1 MTPNG
6 GKAFDTVQMSYSI
19 GIDLGGTNIKIVVVS
34 ADGDV
39 LDYLTCDTADSEGS
53 WAQTIKTNLLQIQSS
68 RGATPCHIGLAAPG
82 LAAKNGSSIAY
93 MQGRLAGLQ
102 GFMWEE
108 FLESA
113 ASVVVLND
121 AHAALLG
128 EVWQG
133 AARGYRN
140 VILLTLGTGV
150 GGAVLVDGRL
160 IKGQIGRAG
169 HLGHTSVNSDGAPD
183 IVNTPG
189 SLEQM
194 IGNYNLSER
203 SGGRFTS
210 TRKLVEAHL
219 AGDDEA
225 TTIWLRS
232 IHHLAAAI
240 ASFINAF
247 DPEVVIIGGGIAQAG
262 DALFEPLRLDLD
274 RFEWRPM
281 GHQVPVIAAAL
292 GEKAGAIGAAHQ
304 ALLNDIL

>member
-1 MTPNG
+1 
-6 GKAFDTVQMSYSI
+6 MSYSI
-19 GIDLGGTNIKIVVVS
+19 GVDLGGTNIKIVVVS
-34 ADGDV
+34 EDGTV
-39 LDYLTCDTADSEGS
+39 LDFLTCDTADAEGS
-53 WAQTIKTNLLQIQSS
+53 WAQTIKTNLNEIQSR
-68 RGATPCHIGLAAPG
+68 RGHSPCHIGLAAPG
-82 LAAKNGSSIAY
+82 LAAKDGKSIAY

-108 FLESA
+108 FLQS
-113 ASVVVLND
+113 SVVVLND

-133 AARGYRN
+133 AAKGYRN

-169 HLGHTSVNSDGAPD
+169 HLGHTSINSDGAPD

-203 SGGRFTS
+203 SGGQFTS

-219 AGDDEA
+219 AGDGEA

-232 IHHLAAAI
+232 IYHLAAAI

-262 DALFEPLRLDLD
+262 AALFGPLRQQLD

-292 GEKAGAIGAAHQ
+292 GEKASAIGAANPQ
-304 ALLNDIL
+304 ITQIDL

>member
-1 MTPNG
+1 MIPSG
-6 GKAFDTVQMSYSI
+6 ERAFDPISMSYSI
-19 GIDLGGTNIKIVVVS
+19 GVDLGGTNIKIVVIS
-34 ADGDV
+34 NDGEV
-39 LDYLTCDTADSEGS
+39 LDYLTCDTADAEGS
-53 WAQTIKTNLLQIQSS
+53 WARTIRDQLNLIQTQ
-68 RGATPCHIGLAAPG
+68 RGSAPCHIGLAAPG
-82 LAAKNGSSIAY
+82 LAARDGRSIAY
-93 MQGRLAGLQ
+93 MQGRLRGLE
-102 GFMWEE
+102 GFEWQS
-108 FLESA
+108 FLEA
-113 ASVVVLND
+113 PVVVLND

-133 AARGYRN
+133 AAKGFRN

-169 HLGHTSVNSDGAPD
+169 HLGHVSVNSDGAPD

-194 IGNYNLSER
+194 IGNYNLAER

-219 AGDDEA
+219 AGDDDA
-225 TTIWLRS
+225 TKIWLRS
-232 IHHLAAAI
+232 VFHLAAAV

-247 DPEVVIIGGGIAQAG
+247 DPEIVIIGGGIAQAG
-262 DALFEPLRLDLD
+262 AALFEPLRKELD

-281 GHQVPVIAAAL
+281 GHQVQVIPAAL
-292 GEKAGAIGAAHQ
+292 GEKAGAIGAAYH
-304 ALLNDIL
+304 AILESAPV

>member
-1 MTPNG
+1 
-6 GKAFDTVQMSYSI
+6 MSYSI
-19 GIDLGGTNIKIVVVS
+19 GVDLGGTNIKIVVVS
-34 ADGDV
+34 EDGTV
-39 LDYLTCDTADSEGS
+39 LDFLTCDTADSEGS
-53 WAQTIKTNLLQIQSS
+53 WAQTIKTNLHQIQSS
-68 RGATPCHIGLAAPG
+68 RGQAPCHIGLAAPG
-82 LAAKNGSSIAY
+82 LAAKDGKSIAY

-102 GFMWEE
+102 GFRWEE
-108 FLESA
+108 FLQSP
-113 ASVVVLND
+113 VGVLND

-133 AARGYRN
+133 AAKGYRN

-150 GGAVLVDGRL
+150 GGAVLIDGHL

-169 HLGHTSVNSDGAPD
+169 HLGHTSINSDGAPD

-203 SGGRFTS
+203 SRGRFTS

-219 AGDDEA
+219 AGDSDA
-225 TTIWLRS
+225 TAIWLRS

-240 ASFINAF
+240 SSFINAF

-262 DALFEPLRLDLD
+262 SALFEPLRQSLD

-292 GEKAGAIGAAHQ
+292 GEKAGAIGAAYH
-304 ALLNDIL
+304 ALINNIL

>member
-1 MTPNG
+1 
-6 GKAFDTVQMSYSI
+6 MSYSI
-19 GIDLGGTNIKIVVVS
+19 GVDLGGTNIKIVVVS
-34 ADGDV
+34 NDGSV

-53 WAQTIKTNLLQIQSS
+53 WAQTIKTNLEQIQSE
-68 RGATPCHIGLAAPG
+68 RRQAPCHIGLAAPG
-82 LAAKNGSSIAY
+82 LAAKDGKSIAY

-108 FLESA
+108 FLQS
-113 ASVVVLND
+113 SVVVLND

-133 AARGYRN
+133 AAKGYRN

-150 GGAVLVDGRL
+150 GGAVLIDGRL

-169 HLGHTSVNSDGAPD
+169 HLGHTSINSDGTPD

-194 IGNYNLSER
+194 IGNYNLADR

-219 AGDDEA
+219 AGDSEA

-232 IHHLAAAI
+232 IHHLAAAL

-247 DPEVVIIGGGIAQAG
+247 DPEVVIVGGGIAQAG
-262 DALFEPLRLDLD
+262 AALFDPVRQYLD

-281 GHQVPVIAAAL
+281 DHQVPVIAAAL
-292 GEKAGAIGAAHQ
+292 GEKAGAIGAAYHSM
-304 ALLNDIL
+304 LNNQPFIKRDQVQL

>member
-1 MTPNG
+1 MFELNH
-6 GKAFDTVQMSYSI
+6 MNYSI
-19 GIDLGGTNIKIVVVS
+19 GVDLGGTNIKTVVVS
-34 ADGDV
+34 EDGTV
-39 LDYLTCDTADSEGS
+39 LDFVACDTADAAGS
-53 WAQTIKTNLLQIQSS
+53 WANTIKTNLSEIQSR
-68 RGATPCHIGLAAPG
+68 RGQAPRHIGIAAPG
-82 LAAKNGSSIAY
+82 LAARDGRSIAY

-102 GFMWEE
+102 GFMWEN
-108 FLESA
+108 FLES
-113 ASVVVLND
+113 SSPVVVLND

-133 AARGYRN
+133 AAKGCQN

-150 GGAVLVDGRL
+150 GGAALIDGRL

-169 HLGHTSVNSDGAPD
+169 HLGHTSVYSDGTPD

-194 IGNYNLSER
+194 IGNYNLAER

-219 AGDDEA
+219 SGDSEA
-225 TTIWLRS
+225 TKIWARS
-232 IHHLAAAI
+232 VYHLAAAI
-240 ASFINAF
+240 TSFINAF

-262 DALFEPLRLDLD
+262 DALFDPLRQHLD

-281 GHQVPVIAAAL
+281 GHTVPVIAAAL
-292 GEKAGAIGAAHQ
+292 GEKAGAIGAAYH
-304 ALLNDIL
+304 ASLNNLL

>member
-1 MTPNG
+1 MNES
-6 GKAFDTVQMSYSI
+6 MSYSI
-19 GIDLGGTNIKIVVVS
+19 GVDLGGTNIKIVVIS
-34 ADGDV
+34 NDGNV
-39 LDYLTCDTADSEGS
+39 LQYLTCDTADAEGS
-53 WAQTIKTNLLQIQSS
+53 WAQTIKHQLELIQNK
-68 RGATPCHIGLAAPG
+68 RGNSPCHIGLAAPG
-82 LAAKNGSSIAY
+82 LAARDGRSIAY
-93 MQGRLAGLQ
+93 MQGRLQGLQ
-102 GFMWEE
+102 GFVWQD
-108 FLESA
+108 FLET
-113 ASVVVLND
+113 SVVVLND

-133 AARGYRN
+133 AAKGFRN

-169 HLGHTSVNSDGAPD
+169 HLGHVSVNSEGKPD

-194 IGNYNLSER
+194 IGNYNIAER

-219 AGDDEA
+219 ARDSDA
-225 TTIWLRS
+225 TAIWLRS
-232 IHHLAAAI
+232 IFHLAAAV

-247 DPEVVIIGGGIAQAG
+247 DPEIVIVGGGIAQAG
-262 DALFEPLRLDLD
+262 AALFDPLRKELD

-281 GHQVPVIAAAL
+281 GHQVQVIPAAL
-292 GEKAGAIGAAHQ
+292 GEKAGAIGAAYH
-304 ALLNDIL
+304 AILEAATKSQN